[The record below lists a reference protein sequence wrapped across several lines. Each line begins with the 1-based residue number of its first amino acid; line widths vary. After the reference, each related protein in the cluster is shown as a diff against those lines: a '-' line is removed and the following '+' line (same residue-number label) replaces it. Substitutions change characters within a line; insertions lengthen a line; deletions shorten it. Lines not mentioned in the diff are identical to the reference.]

1 MFRPIALV
9 TAVAA
14 TATCLLTTAAPGQE
28 RDLKFVLDFISLGR
42 HAPWY
47 VALGKGYF
55 KDEGLNVTIMPSKGT
70 ADAIRTVA
78 TGGAEL
84 GFIDIPSLVASGSA
98 GASVKIVAANYQKP
112 PYCIFTLNPGANVT
126 EPKQMADLEL
136 GSSTASFVPKI
147 WAAFMEMNKV
157 DSKTLKIVNIDAA
170 ARVPMLAAGK
180 VQSIDQFLMSEPAI
194 RRAVTNAKPVCLFAG
209 DYGLEIYANSLGVS
223 EDFLTKNPD
232 VVKKFTRAALKG
244 WKDALADPEEAARIE
259 IQYVKALDPAIVVEE
274 IAILKRIAVTPDVEK
289 NGFGYV
295 SVDRMKNTVDFIN
308 KNIEVSGDKL
318 TAEQIYRPGYLPEI
332 SDQTVVRAMDT
343 RELSDKGLKL
353 RQDMFGKD
361 AVEQRMNAFGAFGEP
376 LQNIINAYAYGD
388 VWSRPALPMATKS
401 LAMIAMM
408 AAVGRPNEL
417 RVHVKGALTNGCTAE
432 QIRGDPSAGRDVWR
446 NSAGERGSSRRR
458 RRVAGKRSNV
468 VSGLPTYCCAIPA
481 ASRTAF
487 QRASSLARCL
497 PNASGEEPCTTTPAL
512 VNRSR
517 TTSSARLSLITLL
530 SLAMIAGGTS
540 RGAKMPYQVVTS

>member
-1 MFRPIALV
+1 MSRRPTAPMIAIAL
-9 TAVAA
+9 AA
-14 TATCLLTTAAPGQE
+14 GTLLSTTAQAQE

-98 GASVKIVAANYQKP
+98 GSSVKIVAANYQKP

-126 EPKQMADLEL
+126 EPKQMAGLEL

-157 DSKTLKIVNIDAA
+157 DSKTLKVVNIDAA
-170 ARVPMLAAGK
+170 ARVPMLAARK

-223 EDFLTKNPD
+223 EDFLTKNPE

-244 WKDALADPEEAARIE
+244 WKEALANPEEAAKIE

-274 IAILKRIAVTPDVEK
+274 IHILKRIAISPDVEK

-295 SVDRMKNTVDFIN
+295 STDRMKNTVDFIN
-308 KNIEVSGDKL
+308 NNIEVSGDKL
-318 TAEQIYRPGYLPEI
+318 TAAQIYRPGYLP
-332 SDQTVVRAMDT
+332 
-343 RELSDKGLKL
+343 
-353 RQDMFGKD
+353 
-361 AVEQRMNAFGAFGEP
+361 
-376 LQNIINAYAYGD
+376 D
-388 VWSRPALPMATKS
+388 VPIKP
-401 LAMIAMM
+401 
-408 AAVGRPNEL
+408 
-417 RVHVKGALTNGCTAE
+417 
-432 QIRGDPSAGRDVWR
+432 
-446 NSAGERGSSRRR
+446 
-458 RRVAGKRSNV
+458 
-468 VSGLPTYCCAIPA
+468 
-481 ASRTAF
+481 
-487 QRASSLARCL
+487 
-497 PNASGEEPCTTTPAL
+497 
-512 VNRSR
+512 
-517 TTSSARLSLITLL
+517 
-530 SLAMIAGGTS
+530 
-540 RGAKMPYQVVTS
+540 